1 MADSRREDDDV
12 RQQESDFG
20 ASENTPLLAGGQ
32 TESTEQSRPQND
44 SSASSLL
51 RGIQGSKGGRKKK
64 LRWPSLIALLILC
77 IVAALIIIFAFVAP
91 TAVQQYAAEA
101 IVFEPTS
108 LSIDSFTAT
117 GVRARVQG
125 NFKLDSTR
133 VKQASVRRLGKL
145 CTYIAEEVETGEGNM
160 AVSLPEYGNVLLGI
174 AHLPPIKAYI
184 RDQHITGIDFLTD
197 LEPGD
202 VDGIRAIA
210 NDWIDG
216 RLGSLRVVGR
226 AQVPLKSGLISL
238 GQQLVQQEMT
248 FSGDEIPSIPAYDIK
263 KLNFREVDIPT
274 GKGMAADVSI
284 KVQNDFP
291 IDFTVPPLGFGIL
304 VDNCEKSDPYIMLAD
319 AITEQIH
326 IQPKKNVVANA
337 TGTVRELPS
346 VLTQDC
352 PGTSM
357 SPLDMFLGRY
367 IHGKTA
373 TVYVRGSDSP
383 SLDTPGWITD
393 LMRDITVPVPVPGR
407 TFGHLIKNFS
417 LTDTHFSLPD
427 PWAEPG
433 TPASNPRI
441 SANVLATISLPEEMN
456 FSIDVNKVRAD
467 ADVFYKKK
475 KLGRLDLS
483 KWQDANSTRIDAR
496 DDEGPTLLVQS
507 AVKDAP
513 LEIQDED
520 VFTDVIQALMF
531 GTKTVVMTIKA
542 EVDVGVDTALGDF
555 AIRKIPAEGSVP
567 IKPVSRPQPPP
578 DGHNPPK
585 HGGQDL
591 IGGLDPKITDL
602 NIVNTTK
609 TSLTIVAGANVTN
622 PTNYT
627 ASIPY
632 IDIHIIKNGSLLGHA
647 TARNLSIT
655 TGLNAGLS
663 VEAVYAPL
671 DISGPEARAVGRELI
686 SQYISGWNTTI
697 TLQMHE
703 KSIPANPKLSR
714 ALSRFPIEVQAP
726 KLGDVAPPDDGD
738 DDGDNDPEEPPD
750 DPWNPDGDDEDNGD
764 SKKRKSPSGPHF
776 IRDATMHLLSS
787 SATFLLLSPLQHST
801 LVITDLNATA
811 FYNDDPASN
820 PDSFGDPVGNILYDI
835 PIAIPP
841 IKETPDG
848 KGYLTPKL
856 PVEWRLGSVGYGAVR
871 KALGGELKLAA
882 RADVGVRL
890 GRWREEMWYM
900 GQGLGVKIRL

>member
-1 MADSRREDDDV
+1 MANTHLDEDEPPQ
-12 RQQESDFG
+12 RESDFG

-32 TESTEQSRPQND
+32 TERAEQSRPQND

-51 RGIQGSKGGRKKK
+51 RGIQGSKGSSRKK
-64 LRWPSLIALLILC
+64 LRWPSLIALLLLC

-91 TAVQQYAAEA
+91 TAVQQYAAQA
-101 IVFEPTS
+101 VVFEPTS
-108 LSIDSFTAT
+108 LSIDSFTAS

-145 CTYIAEEVETGEGNM
+145 CAYIAEEVETGDGNM

-202 VDGIRAIA
+202 IDGIRAIA

-226 AQVPLKSGLISL
+226 AQVPLKSGLINL
-238 GQQLVQQEMT
+238 GKQLVVQEMT
-248 FSGDEIPSIPAYDIK
+248 FSDDEIPSIPAYDIK

-274 GKGMAADVSI
+274 GKGMTADVSI
-284 KVQNDFP
+284 KVKNDFP

-319 AITEQIH
+319 ATTEQIH
-326 IQPKKNVVANA
+326 IQPKKDVVANA

-367 IHGKTA
+367 IHGETA

-441 SANVLATISLPEEMN
+441 RANVLATISLPEEMN

-483 KWQDANSTRIDAR
+483 KWQDANSTRVDAR

-507 AVKDAP
+507 TVKDAP

-555 AIRKIPAEGSVP
+555 AVRKIPAEGSVP

-578 DGHNPPK
+578 DGHDPPK
-585 HGGQDL
+585 HGGKDL
-591 IGGLDPKITDL
+591 IGGLNPKITDL

-609 TSLTIVAGANVTN
+609 SSLTILAGANITN

-627 ASIPY
+627 ATIPY

-647 TARNLSIT
+647 TASNISIT
-655 TGLNAGLS
+655 TGLNVGLS
-663 VEAVYAPL
+663 VEAVYAPI
-671 DISGPEARAVGRELI
+671 DVGGPEARAVGRELI

-714 ALSRFPIEVQAP
+714 ALSHFPIEVQAP
-726 KLGDVAPPDDGD
+726 KLGDVAPPNDGD
-738 DDGDNDPEEPPD
+738 DDDDDGDKDPEEPPD
-750 DPWNPDGDDEDNGD
+750 DPWTPGDDDEDQNGD
-764 SKKRKSPSGPHF
+764 SPGPHF

-801 LVITDLNATA
+801 LVITALNATA
-811 FYNDDPASN
+811 YYNDDPDAH
-820 PDSFGDPVGNILYDI
+820 PGSFGDPVGNILYDL
-835 PIAIPP
+835 PIEIPP
-841 IKETPDG
+841 VKATPDG
-848 KGYLTPKL
+848 KGYLTPRL

-871 KALGGELKLAA
+871 KALGGELELAA
-882 RADVGVRL
+882 RAVVGVRL
-890 GRWREEMWYM
+890 GRWREELWYM
-900 GQGLGVKIRL
+900 GQGLGVRIRL

>member
-1 MADSRREDDDV
+1 MANTHLDEDEPAQ
-12 RQQESDFG
+12 RESDFG

-32 TESTEQSRPQND
+32 TERAEQSRPQND

-51 RGIQGSKGGRKKK
+51 RGIQGSKGPNRKK
-64 LRWPSLIALLILC
+64 LRWPSLIALLLLC
-77 IVAALIIIFAFVAP
+77 IVAALIVVFAFVAP
-91 TAVQQYAAEA
+91 TAVQQYAAQA
-101 IVFEPTS
+101 VVFEPTS

-133 VKQASVRRLGKL
+133 VKQASIRRLGKL
-145 CTYIAEEVETGEGNM
+145 CTYIAEEVETGDGNM

-197 LEPGD
+197 LEPGNI
-202 VDGIRAIA
+202 DGIRAIA

-238 GQQLVQQEMT
+238 GKQLIVQEMT

-274 GKGMAADVSI
+274 GRGMAADVSV
-284 KVQNDFP
+284 KVHNDFP

-326 IQPKKNVVANA
+326 IRPKKDVVANA

-367 IHGKTA
+367 IHGETT

-407 TFGHLIKNFS
+407 TFGQLIKNFS
-417 LTDTHFSLPD
+417 LTDTHFGLPD

-433 TPASNPRI
+433 TPSSNPRI

-456 FSIDVNKVRAD
+456 FSIDVNKVRAN
-467 ADVFYKKK
+467 ADVFYKKR

-483 KWQDANSTRIDAR
+483 KWQDANSTRVDAR

-507 AVKDAP
+507 TVKDAP

-567 IKPVSRPQPPP
+567 VKRL
-578 DGHNPPK
+578 H
-585 HGGQDL
+585 
-591 IGGLDPKITDL
+591 PKITDL

-609 TSLTIVAGANVTN
+609 SSLTIVARANITN

-627 ASIPY
+627 ATIPY

-671 DISGPEARAVGRELI
+671 EVGGPEARAVGREFI

-714 ALSRFPIEVQAP
+714 ALARIPIEVQAP
-726 KLGDVAPPDDGD
+726 KL
-738 DDGDNDPEEPPD
+738 EPPD
-750 DPWNPDGDDEDNGD
+750 DPWSPDDDGDDENGD
-764 SKKRKSPSGPHF
+764 STGPQF

-801 LVITDLNATA
+801 LVITTLNATA
-811 FYNDDPASN
+811 YYNDDTVAN
-820 PDSFGDPVGNILYDI
+820 PDSFGDPVGNILYDL

-841 IKETPDG
+841 VKATPDG
-848 KGYLTPKL
+848 KGYLTPRL
-856 PVEWRLGSVGYGAVR
+856 PVEWRLGSVGYGAVK

-882 RADVGVRL
+882 RAIVGVKL
-890 GRWREEMWYM
+890 GRWREELWYM
-900 GQGLGVKIRL
+900 GQGLGVRIRL